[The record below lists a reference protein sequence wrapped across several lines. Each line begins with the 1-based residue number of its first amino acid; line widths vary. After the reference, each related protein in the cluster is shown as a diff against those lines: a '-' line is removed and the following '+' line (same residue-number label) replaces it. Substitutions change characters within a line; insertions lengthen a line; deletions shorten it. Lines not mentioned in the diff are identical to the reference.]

1 MKIAILSSSV
11 RVGRASHRVA
21 LFFERYIKEHALAD
35 AEILD
40 LYEYQFPIFNER
52 LRLMKDPTAEVLEF
66 AEDIITADGV
76 IIVTPEYNG
85 SIPASLKNVIDL
97 LFAEW
102 KRKPIAIATVSSGPF
117 AGSQAMTQVMV
128 PLWRVGALI
137 VPAMFRVAKVS
148 ESYDEH
154 GNATD
159 KAASE
164 KSAKGFLDELLWCM
178 EAKRKMGNEMKL

>member
-11 RVGRASHRVA
+11 RVGRNSHRVA
-21 LFFERYIKEHALAD
+21 LFFERYIKEHKLAD
-35 AEILD
+35 VEILD

-52 LRLMKDPTAEVLEF
+52 LRLMKDPTEEVLEF
-66 AEDIITADGV
+66 AEDVMEADGI

-85 SIPASLKNVIDL
+85 SLPASLKNVIDL
-97 LFAEW
+97 LYAEW
-102 KRKPIAIATVSSGPF
+102 KRKPIAVATVSDGPY
-117 AGSQAMTQVMV
+117 AGTQVMTQLLF
-128 PLWRVGALI
+128 PLWKIGAWM
-137 VPAMFRVAKVS
+137 VPAMFRVAKVK

-159 KAASE
+159 KAATD
-164 KSAKGFLDELLWCM
+164 KFAKGFLDELLWCM